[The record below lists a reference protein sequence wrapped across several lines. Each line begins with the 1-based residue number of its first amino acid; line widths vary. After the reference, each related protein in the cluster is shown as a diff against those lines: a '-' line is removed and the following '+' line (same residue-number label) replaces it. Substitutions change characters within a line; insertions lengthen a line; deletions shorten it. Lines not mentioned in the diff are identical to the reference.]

1 MNIDGTIINA
11 EPEDIITELRAQLAK
26 SGIQKFAKIFD
37 SGDDLMIC
45 CPYHKEGQ
53 ERNPSAGIRKSDGLF
68 HCLAC
73 GETHALTEMISD
85 CLGYNN
91 PILGYKWLI
100 QNFATT
106 EVSSRGKI
114 IVNYRRL
121 NNDNVPDISS
131 PKISE
136 EELDNYRYIHP
147 YLYERGLTDEIIEKF
162 DIGYDKAT
170 DSITFPVRDNNG
182 DCMFVARRSV
192 KTHHFDLPKGITKPL
207 YGMYELTH
215 TKGFGVKYPTKL
227 YICEG
232 TFDCLRFWCNDKLA
246 VAGFGCLF
254 NTYQIKQIQDLPIR
268 TVVIAT
274 DNDKAGYEA
283 NNRLRKLLTN
293 KVIKEV
299 IWPEGRKDAGECT
312 DEEIQNLK
320 EVL

>member
-1 MNIDGTIINA
+1 MNIDGTIINT
-11 EPEDIITELRAQLAK
+11 EPENVITELRAQLALH
-26 SGIQKFAKIFD
+26 GIHKFAKMFD
-37 SGDDLMIC
+37 SGDDLMVC
-45 CPYHKEGQ
+45 CPYHKDGQ
-53 ERNPSAGIRKSDGLF
+53 ERNPSAGVRKSDGLF

-73 GETHALTEMISD
+73 GETHSLSEMISD

-91 PILGYKWLI
+91 PVLGYRWLI

-114 IVNYRRL
+114 VVTHRRL
-121 NNDNVPDISS
+121 NNVDVPDVSS

-136 EELDNYRYIHP
+136 EELDSYRYTHP

-162 DIGYDKAT
+162 DIGYDKTT

-192 KTHHFDLPKGITKPL
+192 KTKHFDLPKGITKPL

-215 TKGFGVKYPTKL
+215 TKGFGVKYPSKL
-227 YICEG
+227 YVCEG
-232 TFDCLRFWCNDKLA
+232 LFDCLRFWCNDKLA

-254 NTYQIKQIQDLPIR
+254 NTYQIKQLQDLPFR
-268 TVVIAT
+268 TIVIAT

-283 NNRLRKLLTN
+283 NDRLRKLLTN
-293 KVIKEV
+293 KLLKEV
-299 IWPEGRKDAGECT
+299 VWPENRKDAGECT